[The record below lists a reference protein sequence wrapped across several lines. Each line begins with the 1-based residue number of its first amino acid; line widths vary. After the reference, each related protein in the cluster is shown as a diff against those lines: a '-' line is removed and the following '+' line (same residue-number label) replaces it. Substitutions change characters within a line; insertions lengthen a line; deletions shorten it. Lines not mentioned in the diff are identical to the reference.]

1 VSPLGQLEGE
11 TVKQEISS
19 IDPHPRKHMRVRDTE
34 MAYVDVGAGRD
45 CVFLHGN
52 PTSSYLWRNV
62 IAEVAPSA
70 RCIAPDLVG
79 MGESGPSPRRA
90 YRLFE
95 QAAYLDAF
103 LETLEPES
111 VCLILQDWG
120 VVLGID
126 WARRHPGKVAGIVHM
141 EGVMRTMAWT
151 EWPDQTRDFVRALKG
166 DEGERLVLDE
176 NQIVEGFLPL
186 GTARKLTDLEMER
199 YRRPYKTTRES
210 RQPTLDLAR
219 EIPLE
224 GMPPDACAM
233 VDANGQWMR
242 AAIDLPKL
250 FINGNPGLNVVGVIR
265 DFVRT
270 FPNQT
275 EITVDGIHFLQEDSP
290 HAIAQAVNDFLTT
303 L

>member
-1 VSPLGQLEGE
+1 MEEDVNSA
-11 TVKQEISS
+11 
-19 IDPHPRKHMRVRDTE
+19 DPYPRKRIMVRDTE
-34 MAYVDVGAGRD
+34 MAYVDTGAGRD

-62 IAEVAPSA
+62 IAEVEPRA
-70 RCIAPDLVG
+70 RCIAPDLIG
-79 MGESGPSPRRA
+79 MGDSGPSPRHC

-95 QAAYLDAF
+95 QAAYLEAF
-103 LETLEPES
+103 FEALELNDI
-111 VCLILQDWG
+111 CLVLQDWG
-120 VVLGID
+120 VVLGVD
-126 WARRHPGKVAGIVHM
+126 WARRHPARVAGIVHM
-141 EGVMRTMAWT
+141 EGVMRTMTWA
-151 EWPDQTRDFVRALKG
+151 EWPAETRDFVRALKG
-166 DEGERLVLDE
+166 DDGERLVLDE

-186 GTARKLTDLEMER
+186 GTARELSAEEMER
-199 YRRPYKTTRES
+199 YRRPYRETRAS

-233 VDANGQWMR
+233 IDANAQWLR
-242 AAIDLPKL
+242 SAIALPKL
-250 FINGNPGLNVVGVIR
+250 FINGNPGLNVVGAIR

-290 HAIAQAVNDFLTT
+290 QAIGRAVEDFLRS

>member
-1 VSPLGQLEGE
+1 MEEDSN
-11 TVKQEISS
+11 SA
-19 IDPHPRKHMRVRDTE
+19 DPYPRKRIVVRDSE
-34 MAYVDVGAGRD
+34 MAYIDTGAGRN

-62 IAEVAPSA
+62 IAEVEPLA
-70 RCIAPDLVG
+70 RCIAPDLIG
-79 MGESGPSPRRA
+79 MGDSAPSPRHC

-95 QAAYLDAF
+95 QAAYLEAF
-103 LETLEPES
+103 FEALELNDI
-111 VCLILQDWG
+111 CLVLQDWG

-126 WARRHPGKVAGIVHM
+126 WARRHPARVAGIVHM
-141 EGVMRTMAWT
+141 EGVMRSMTWA
-151 EWPDQTRDFVRALKG
+151 EWPAETRDFVRALKG
-166 DEGERLVLDE
+166 DDGERLILDE

-186 GTARKLTDLEMER
+186 GTARELGAEEMER
-199 YRRPYKTTRES
+199 YRRPYRETRAS

-233 VDANGQWMR
+233 IDANAQWLR
-242 AAIDLPKL
+242 GAFELPKL
-250 FINGNPGLNVVGVIR
+250 FINGNPGLNVVGAIR

-270 FPNQT
+270 FPNQA

-290 HAIAQAVNDFLTT
+290 QAIGRGVNDFLRS